1 MCIDYRGRYVLL
13 CILIVVTKDPTSL
26 KPCFSKC
33 FVFCLSSAYLRCII
47 SILKFISITY
57 MYFTTDLM
65 KMEKDNIINF
75 PSSVSKIERQVE
87 AILFAASEPLD
98 TETIEKR
105 IKTSTNLKK
114 VLQNLQDIYKK
125 RGINLVCIS
134 KKWSFRTSPNLSNL
148 MTQEKTVEKKLSKA
162 AIETLAIIVYHQPV
176 TRAEIEEIRG
186 VAFGT
191 NTLEILMELNWV
203 KPGGRKNV
211 PGRPIQYV
219 TTDDFLS
226 HFNLQKLSDL
236 PTVDELGAA
245 GLIDSTNIDNA
256 IFGTGKFYKEKQ
268 DDKKEDIYSNIDE
281 MLSSTLD
288 SDEKN

>member
-1 MCIDYRGRYVLL
+1 MIKKK
-13 CILIVVTKDPTSL
+13 IKN
-26 KPCFSKC
+26 KK
-33 FVFCLSSAYLRCII
+33 
-47 SILKFISITY
+47 
-57 MYFTTDLM
+57 
-65 KMEKDNIINF
+65 NIITF
-75 PSSVSKIERQVE
+75 PSKLTQIEKE
-87 AILFAASEPLD
+87 IEGIIFAAAEPLD
-98 TETIEKR
+98 IETISNKVSKKTNIEKSLE
-105 IKTSTNLKK
+105 K
-114 VLQNLQDIYKK
+114 LQNEYSQ
-125 RGINLVCIS
+125 RGINLVCI
-134 KKWSFRTSPNLSNL
+134 KNKWSFRTSPNLSSL
-148 MTQEKTVEKKLSKA
+148 MSQEITVEKKLSKA
-162 AIETLAIIVYHQPV
+162 EIETLSIIVYHQPV

-203 KPGGRKNV
+203 KPGGRKDV
-211 PGRPIQYV
+211 PGKPIQYV

-288 SDEKN
+288 KEEK

>member
-1 MCIDYRGRYVLL
+1 
-13 CILIVVTKDPTSL
+13 
-26 KPCFSKC
+26 
-33 FVFCLSSAYLRCII
+33 
-47 SILKFISITY
+47 
-57 MYFTTDLM
+57 M
-65 KMEKDNIINF
+65 KKEKKINIINF
-75 PSSVSKIERQVE
+75 PSKLIDGEREVE
-87 AILFAASEPLD
+87 AIIFAAAEPLD
-98 TETIEKR
+98 VDTIESKVSKKVDVEK
-105 IKTSTNLKK
+105 ILKK
-114 VLQNLQDIYKK
+114 IQSTYSS

-134 KKWSFRTSPNLSNL
+134 NKWSFRTAQNLSSL
-148 MTQEKTVEKKLSKA
+148 MSQQKTVEKKLSKA

-203 KPGGRKNV
+203 KPQGRKDI
-211 PGRPIQYV
+211 PGKPIQYG

-288 SDEKN
+288 SEDNK